1 MELPTNNHVSFRRTK
16 AALLVLAVQTYMYS
30 LLQSLH
36 LVHPLCMPGSSFLVP
51 FGELAPTQLVPLPAD
66 LSFGSLT
73 SFFLGLLKTPSLLVY
88 SYVYLR
94 PMLEIR
100 LYRLI
105 RRRLPKPSLADELSI
120 RVAFENDLIDW
131 MVPTLGRRSE
141 EENRR
146 SNLTLYE
153 DIKYELSVFRNW
165 AFSWFNFSGGKAS
178 SRAVNTAPREER
190 IESLRQCIEE
200 LQNELGTTQPRENQ
214 TRPQLDEHPQVPEQ
228 TSTGRIEDIQTSPAG
243 PNPQT
248 PARETIFDGDRILE
262 NEENRVS
269 QSPDAMST
277 DYYSEMAP
285 LGRTRRVA
293 SSDPQSNQPSTSEGP
308 RDSVEPENR
317 RASRSNTMF
326 SRPSSPETS
335 PPTSPRVRAS
345 LIHQNSDIITMQLEL
360 LGNRNPQSQN
370 QANNLG
376 PRLGNEGVHVNF
388 NDLPTDRRSITEFL
402 DSLISNP
409 DQNLS
414 TIVNSDAVE
423 SDGLSN
429 LTGGVSPAVADGPS
443 AAASHNGQVVP
454 AVEDPAMDSIVDT
467 SVPALPN
474 IMPDGVEEPD
484 HEETHNGPIDTDLH
498 FETRSNRELPPPAS
512 NTHVPQQ
519 LTENTPS
526 MAHRVTILSSHPVDS
541 LASHLAS
548 MITTIAFLPL
558 ESLYLRSLAS
568 SYLASRS
575 FSPTLHSDV
584 RALGVWGGGG
594 SATDILAYI
603 GKLSLMMGVQAAVNA
618 SVWGVISGAAIRMGK
633 GFCGWGNL

>member
-1 MELPTNNHVSFRRTK
+1 
-16 AALLVLAVQTYMYS
+16 
-30 LLQSLH
+30 
-36 LVHPLCMPGSSFLVP
+36 MPGSSFLVP

-66 LSFGSLT
+66 LSFGSLA

-165 AFSWFNFSGGKAS
+165 ALSWFNFTGGKAS
-178 SRAVNTAPREER
+178 SRAVNAAPREER

-214 TRPQLDEHPQVPEQ
+214 TRPQLDERQQVSEQ
-228 TSTGRIEDIQTSPAG
+228 TSAGPVEDIQTSSTG
-243 PNPQT
+243 PNVSAQT

-293 SSDPQSNQPSTSEGP
+293 SSDPQSNQPPTTDGP
-308 RDSVEPENR
+308 RDSVETENR

-360 LGNRNPQSQN
+360 LGNRNPQSQD
-370 QANNLG
+370 QASNLR
-376 PRLGNEGVHVNF
+376 PRHGNEGVNL
-388 NDLPTDRRSITEFL
+388 NDLPADRRSITEFL
-402 DSLISNP
+402 DSLISIP

-443 AAASHNGQVVP
+443 AAASHNGQDVP
-454 AVEDPAMDSIVDT
+454 AGEDPAMDSIVDISYPT
-467 SVPALPN
+467 LPD

-484 HEETHNGPIDTDLH
+484 HEEVHNGPIDTDLDL
-498 FETRSNRELPPPAS
+498 ETRSNRELPPPAS
-512 NTHVPQQ
+512 NTHAPQQ
-519 LTENTPS
+519 STENTPS
-526 MAHRVTILSSHPVDS
+526 TAHRVTILSSHPVDS

-575 FSPTLHSDV
+575 SSPTLHSDV

-594 SATDILAYI
+594 SGTDTLAYI

-633 GFCGWGNL
+633 RFCGWGTL

>member
-51 FGELAPTQLVPLPAD
+51 FGELAPAQLVPLPAD
-66 LSFGSLT
+66 FSFGSLT
-73 SFFLGLLKTPSLLVY
+73 SFFLDLLKTPSLLVY

-360 LGNRNPQSQN
+360 LGNHNPQN
-370 QANNLG
+370 RDQANNLR
-376 PRLGNEGVHVNF
+376 PRNGNEGVNL
-388 NDLPTDRRSITEFL
+388 NDLPADRRSITEFL

-443 AAASHNGQVVP
+443 AAASHNGQDVP
-454 AVEDPAMDSIVDT
+454 AVEDPAMDSIVDISYPT
-467 SVPALPN
+467 LPN

-484 HEETHNGPIDTDLH
+484 REEVHNGPIDTDLDL
-498 FETRSNRELPPPAS
+498 ETQSNRELPPPAS

-519 LTENTPS
+519 STENTPS
-526 MAHRVTILSSHPVDS
+526 TAHRVTILSSHPVDS

-575 FSPTLHSDV
+575 SSTTLHSDV

-594 SATDILAYI
+594 SGTDTLAYI

-633 GFCGWGNL
+633 RFCGWGTL